1 MTRHRIIT
9 AVAATLL
16 VALFALVVVGAAS
29 ADVGTLGADYTGATA
44 PTGEKPQSK
53 TWFHDG
59 TWWAVMYNPTSG
71 AFEIY
76 KRANDAWTTTG
87 TLVDGRDRSWQDV
100 MWDGNHL
107 QVVSSGTSP
116 SDPGMAVR
124 YSRLGYDAST
134 GRWTTEIPQQAIT
147 NYGVEVAVLDRD
159 STGTV
164 WITWTHNS
172 TVYVAHS
179 TTDQSTWSNG
189 FAIPVPNSNRLSS
202 DDISSIVS
210 FNGHI
215 GVMYSDQAAAGS
227 PDNFYWA
234 THRDGDDEK
243 AWTVESALTGIE
255 MADDHI
261 NLKAIDGDPAV
272 QVLAAVKTS
281 LNRSNE
287 PQILLLSLDDAGTW
301 HSTPVLRVSDGTP
314 TRAQVAIDKSRR
326 EAYVFAAEGPCCT
339 GGAIF
344 MKKASLDD
352 LTFPVGTG
360 IPVIQSATDKKINNV
375 NTPKQTLSAAT
386 DLPVLASDDK
396 TRHYWHTLIKLDGTD
411 IAPPETSIVTG
422 PAGTTSATTAE
433 FAFSSDEVG
442 STFSCSLDGAAFTSC
457 TSPTTYSAL
466 AAGTH
471 NFAVRATDAAGN
483 LDPTPATRSWSVA
496 DSPSLFA
503 DGFESG
509 DFAQWSQVLTALDGT
524 ATVQSSTVAFG
535 AYSARLSATATKG
548 SVAYIRKTLDAP
560 ATTLTVLGSLRIDGE
575 GPVGGNVPL
584 LRLYDPAGTR
594 LVSLYR
600 PNGNTKIYVG
610 HSGVNVATAGRL
622 STGTF
627 ARFEVDVTTA
637 GTGASTVTV
646 RVNGAVVYSSNTADL
661 GTAGVSTIQL
671 GNDTKN
677 QPFIVY
683 ADDVEVR

>member
-1 MTRHRIIT
+1 MRHRVIT
-9 AVAATLL
+9 TVLGTIV
-16 VALFALVVVGAAS
+16 VALCALVVAGAAN
-29 ADVGTLGADYTGATA
+29 ADVGTMGADYTGATA

-59 TWWAVMYNPTSG
+59 TWWAVMYNPASG

-100 MWDGNHL
+100 LWDGSHL

-124 YSRLGYDAST
+124 YSRLGYDSST
-134 GRWTTEIPQQAIT
+134 KRWSTEIPQQAIT

-164 WITWTHNS
+164 WVTWTHNS

-215 GVMYSDQAAAGS
+215 GVMYSDQAAVGS

-234 THRDGDDEK
+234 THRDGDDDK
-243 AWTVESALTGIE
+243 TWTVESALTGIE

-281 LNRSNE
+281 LNRSTE
-287 PQILLLSLDDAGTW
+287 PQILLLSLDAAGSW

-314 TRAQVAIDKSRR
+314 TRAQVAIDKGRR

-344 MKKASLDD
+344 MKTASLDD
-352 LTFPVGTG
+352 LSFPTGAG

-375 NTPKQTLSAAT
+375 NTPKQTLSATT

-396 TRHYWHTLIKLDGTD
+396 TRRYWHTLIKLDGTD
-411 IAPPETSIVTG
+411 IAPPQTTIVTG
-422 PAGTTSATTAE
+422 PAGTTSATSAE
-433 FAFSSDEVG
+433 FAFSADEPG
-442 STFSCSLDGAAFTSC
+442 TFACSLDGAPATAC
-457 TSPTTYSAL
+457 TSPTTYSGL
-466 AAGTH
+466 GAGTH
-471 NFAVRATDAAGN
+471 TFSVQAIDAAGN
-483 LDPTPATRSWSVA
+483 ADPTPATRSWTVA

-509 DFAQWSQVLTALDGT
+509 GFEQWTDLVTALDGT

-535 AYSARLSATATKG
+535 TFAARLSATATKG
-548 SVAYIRKTLDAP
+548 SLAYARKTLASP
-560 ATTLTVLGSLRIDGE
+560 AASITVLGSFRIDGE
-575 GPVGGNVPL
+575 GPAGGNVPL
-584 LRLYDPAGTR
+584 LRLLDPSGAR
-594 LVSLYR
+594 LLSLYR
-600 PNGNTKIYVG
+600 PNGGTKIYVG
-610 HSGVNVATAGRL
+610 QGGANTATTGRL
-622 STGTF
+622 PTATV
-627 ARFEVDVTTA
+627 ARLEVDVTTA

-646 RVNGAVVYSSNTADL
+646 RINGAVVYSTSTADL
-661 GTAGVSTIQL
+661 GTSGVSALQI

-677 QPFIVY
+677 QPFILY
-683 ADDVEVR
+683 A